1 MDKWHFINFKIKW
14 DKKFPVNNFFVDLI
28 IIDLIIYPLLEI
40 FEQNL
45 ILWRIHRSATEDG
58 HILRFIFYTS
68 PEIAKDIYE
77 SMQRTKFY
85 ALVKENYV
93 EEITQ
98 QEGSQ
103 GVEGAGDGSWP
114 KEINRA
120 WPYYIMG
127 VSTMFLEL
135 IKEVKQSITDEVK
148 EGGTEEYYKEI
159 EKKID
164 ELWFKY
170 GCHSFIHHLSAVV
183 GYKPMIAQVRA
194 IDDNSGGVIF

>member
-1 MDKWHFINFKIKW
+1 MNKWHFINFKIKW

-40 FEQNL
+40 FKQNL

-68 PEIAKDIYE
+68 PEIAKDIYKN
-77 SMQRTKFY
+77 MQGIKSY
-85 ALVKENYV
+85 ALVKENYL
-93 EEITQ
+93 EEIIQ

-103 GVEGAGDGSWP
+103 DIEGAGDGSWP
-114 KEINRA
+114 KEINRV

-135 IKEVKQSITDEVK
+135 IKEIKESIADGVK
-148 EGGTEEYYKEI
+148 ESGTEKYYKEI

-164 ELWFKY
+164 ELWLKY

-183 GYKPMIAQVRA
+183 GYKPIVAQVRA
-194 IDDNSGGVIF
+194 IDNNLGGVIF